1 MLGRDSQTPE
11 VGVEADD
18 GARGE
23 VLRSA
28 PRHPHVPLGQP
39 HRDRA
44 VSCRKRCRA
53 VPSAAHC
60 LPAPGAIRPSSQRG
74 FRITLQTHTL
84 RSGARGWTRVPKL
97 SRSDFGKGSR
107 SRGSTGGEQPLPP
120 PASLLKGG
128 RNETSRIHRAP
139 TLLAHHLGL
148 PVWEWGGFQAENTA
162 LSPSLRAEPAEGL
175 EAQRPVPVRTPD
187 PRPPDSPSVPRK
199 LVLYLKPQPQ
209 PRPHPSPPPRS
220 SGTGYQGLDP
230 N

>member
-1 MLGRDSQTPE
+1 MLGRGSQTPK

-74 FRITLQTHTL
+74 FRITLQTHIL

-97 SRSDFGKGSR
+97 SRRDSGKGSR
-107 SRGSTGGEQPLPP
+107 SRGSTGGEQLLPP
-120 PASLLKGG
+120 PASLLQGG

-148 PVWEWGGFQAENTA
+148 PVWEWGGSKQRTLRPPHPCA
-162 LSPSLRAEPAEGL
+162 LSPQRGWKRSAPSRCVPLIPA
-175 EAQRPVPVRTPD
+175 
-187 PRPPDSPSVPRK
+187 
-199 LVLYLKPQPQ
+199 PQI
-209 PRPHPSPPPRS
+209 PHRCPESWCF
-220 SGTGYQGLDP
+220 T
-230 N
+230 